1 MLQYLGAVEWDCIT
15 NKNKTFS
22 LQLFS
27 YQVEIELFAGYWL
40 FVGYI
45 CDLKDGYELFT

>member
-27 YQVEIELFAGYWL
+27 YQVEIELFAGY
-40 FVGYI
+40 
-45 CDLKDGYELFT
+45 